1 MDNKN
6 RHRDPESRP
15 IFKSGV
21 FKLIYPGVGIKRWI
35 LVGATGIAFLSVGS
49 AFILRRAFD
58 LRPPS
63 YFPYYLEG
71 SIVAVVG
78 IVTVLLAIYGLY
90 RSMGPV
96 LFNSASINSIA
107 DTIYTRRSR
116 GRGPRIVVVGGG
128 TGLSVLLRGLKA
140 YTDNLS
146 AIVTV
151 GDDGGSSGRLRRELG
166 VLPPGDFRNCIV
178 AMSDSEPI
186 VAELFQYRFDQGE
199 GLEGHSFGNLF
210 IAAMTN
216 VTGSFERAL
225 HESSRVLAVHG
236 QILPATMD
244 SLTISAEMDHGV
256 ILRGE
261 SSIRETGG
269 RINRVM
275 IEPED
280 ATPYGPVVEAI
291 NDAQLILIGPG
302 SLYTSILP
310 NLLVKGVASAITNAD
325 ATTMYICNVAV
336 ERGETD
342 GYSIADHLRALQ
354 DHTLTEIVDYVLAN
368 DLTPGDPGRPFLS
381 ELVADDGRR
390 SPHASFMLADLADPE
405 HSVRH
410 DSEKLAR
417 FVMEVY
423 ENSRKSGSRKKTTR
437 PIIRS

>member
-1 MDNKN
+1 MDTKN
-6 RHRDPESRP
+6 RHRDSESRS
-15 IFKSGV
+15 IFKSGI

-35 LVGATGIAFLSVGS
+35 LVAAVGIAFLSVGG

-71 SIVAVVG
+71 SLVAAVG
-78 IVTVLLAIYGLY
+78 VITVLLAIYGLY
-90 RSMGPV
+90 RSIGPV

-116 GRGPRIVVVGGG
+116 GRGPRIVVIGGG

-236 QILPATMD
+236 QILPATME
-244 SLTISAEMDHGV
+244 SLMLTAEMDDGV

-261 SSIRETGG
+261 SSIRGAGG
-269 RINRVM
+269 RIIRVM

-280 ATPYGPVVEAI
+280 ATPYGPAIEAI

-310 NLLVKGVASAITNAD
+310 DLLVKNVASAIENAD
-325 ATTMYICNVAV
+325 ATAMYICNVAI
-336 ERGETD
+336 EKGETD
-342 GYSIADHLRALQ
+342 GYSIADHLQALQ
-354 DHTLTEIVDYVLAN
+354 AHTLTRIVDYVVAN
-368 DLTPGDPGRPFLS
+368 DLSHGDLGRLGLG

-390 SPHASFMLADLADPE
+390 SPHVSFMLADLADPE
-405 HSVRH
+405 HPVRH
-410 DSEKLAR
+410 DSTKLAR
-417 FVMEVY
+417 FVMEIF
-423 ENSRKSGSRKKTTR
+423 EDSRKSR
-437 PIIRS
+437 

>member
-1 MDNKN
+1 MDTKN
-6 RHRDPESRP
+6 RYRDSESRTL
-15 IFKSGV
+15 FQSGI

-35 LVGATGIAFLSVGS
+35 LVGSVGVAFLSVGG
-49 AFILRRAFD
+49 AFILRRALD

-71 SIVAVVG
+71 SLVAAVG
-78 IVTVLLAIYGLY
+78 VIIVLLAIYGLY

-96 LFNSASINSIA
+96 LFNSASINSLA

-116 GRGPRIVVVGGG
+116 GRGPRIVVIGGG

-244 SLTISAEMDHGV
+244 SLMLAAEMDDGV

-261 SSIRETGG
+261 SSIRGAGG
-269 RINRVM
+269 RIVRVM

-280 ATPYGPVVEAI
+280 ATPYGPAIEAI

-310 NLLVKGVASAITNAD
+310 DLLVQNVTNAIENAD
-325 ATTMYICNVAV
+325 ATAMYICNVAI
-336 ERGETD
+336 EKGETD
-342 GYSIADHLRALQ
+342 DYSIADHLQALQ
-354 DHTLTEIVDYVLAN
+354 RHTVAGIVDYVVAN
-368 DLTPGDPGRPFLS
+368 DMPRGEMAHGPS
-381 ELVADDGRR
+381 ELVADDGCR
-390 SPHASFMLADLADPE
+390 SPHARFMLGDLSDPE
-405 HSVRH
+405 HPVRH
-410 DSEKLAR
+410 DSAKLAR
-417 FVMEVY
+417 FVMEVFDD
-423 ENSRKSGSRKKTTR
+423 SRKSNSHKKMAR
-437 PIIRS
+437 RIIPS